1 MEISCLELSYFIV
14 KFKKK
19 HFENF
24 IYGNLV
30 FIVVISFKN
39 QEFYISIFQ
48 VKSMFEKSCIYLC
61 IYTIIAQ
68 SHYLISKYE
77 SVDFL

>member
-30 FIVVISFKN
+30 FIVVIHSKIKN
-39 QEFYISIFQ
+39 FIYQFSRLNPCLKNRVYIYVYIQ
-48 VKSMFEKSCIYLC
+48 
-61 IYTIIAQ
+61 
-68 SHYLISKYE
+68 
-77 SVDFL
+77 